1 MASAPPQKQF
11 ERERERDDRELED
24 SYLRDLAVFSL
35 FSQWKHIA
43 LGSSEIRTLMIPRNW
58 NANPIMILETYN
70 FFVGVELWWFGSDP
84 KSSDTNQDF
93 HNHAS
98 NL

>member
-35 FSQWKHIA
+35 FSQ
-43 LGSSEIRTLMIPRNW
+43 
-58 NANPIMILETYN
+58 
-70 FFVGVELWWFGSDP
+70 
-84 KSSDTNQDF
+84 
-93 HNHAS
+93 
-98 NL
+98 